1 VAGHNQTERGA
12 GVVARLV
19 VVAAIAAA
27 GVGVRLVDASPAS
40 GSPPTER
47 PSVIRAERSEQV
59 VDDAG
64 CASMERWEG
73 LEPIANDPA
82 GDIEAIWATSDADGD
97 LLQSRHLFVRVD
109 VKPGVPIHRLLIDVD
124 SDRMTGMW
132 TAQSHLSD
140 SGWDHLVDSA
150 ALYRYG
156 AERPN
161 MWSWNNTHS
170 KDLRTP
176 SEPGRFFFCIP
187 LDDLPATDAVLLT
200 AESSYNSLP
209 LRFLGGA
216 RYPQAPRELRSERVR
231 APKRMAFYYSGSPW
245 IVRECSGFDQTDVAC
260 AVDVFSNFR
269 HVVFGA
275 RLEEATRSG
284 HAGATNLMHGL
295 RRESKRTE
303 LWGYISFIGSQKNP
317 DGTRDMLFDLD
328 YYIESA
334 RAWKEMGAT
343 GIFLDEY
350 DVCDPAWQRCR
361 KGPDGE
367 GVLLT
372 RQRQVEIVEA
382 IHDLGLAVFANSHSV
397 QNALGEIDG
406 IASPLGPREGK
417 RPADMYLLENPT
429 VVFGRFHGEFD
440 REAHMAR
447 FAQAVELT
455 QATGA
460 RLGVLDSMDG
470 FISDA
475 AESSLQ
481 YQIGWWQAAQAGASA
496 YAFFGENLAILDPP
510 DGAEA
515 LIGLR
520 FDRRGIR
527 FALNGDTSERGLVD
541 GCGSVVGAI
550 KRVVTGDLESAGVGL
565 SATGVLAGEG
575 C

>member
-1 VAGHNQTERGA
+1 MATHIRSERGA
-12 GVVARLV
+12 GVAARLV
-19 VVAAIAAA
+19 VVATLVAA

-40 GSPPTER
+40 DVAADKGP
-47 PSVIRAERSEQV
+47 VVVRAPRAEQV

-64 CASMERWEG
+64 CGSIQRWQG
-73 LEPIANDPA
+73 LEPLVYDPA
-82 GDIEAIWATSDADGD
+82 GDIEAIWATSDAPGD
-97 LLQSRHLFVRVD
+97 LPRSRHLFVRVD

-132 TAQSHLSD
+132 TAQSQLSD
-140 SGWDHLVDSA
+140 AGWDYLVDPSA
-150 ALYRYG
+150 IYRYG

-161 MWSWNNTHS
+161 EWSWNNMHS
-170 KDLRTP
+170 RDLRTRT
-176 SEPGRFFFCIP
+176 EPGRFFFCIP
-187 LDDLPATDAVLLT
+187 LDDLAATDEVRLT

-231 APKRMAFYYSGSPW
+231 VPKRMAFYYSGSPW
-245 IVRECSGFDQTDVAC
+245 IVRDCSGFDQTDVSC
-260 AVDVFSNFR
+260 AVDVFSKFR

-275 RLEEATRSG
+275 RLEEQTRSG
-284 HAGATNLMHGL
+284 HAGAMNLMQSL
-295 RRESKRTE
+295 RRGSNRTE
-303 LWGYISFIGSQKNP
+303 LWGYISFIGSQKKP
-317 DGTRDMLFDLD
+317 DGTRDMVFDLD
-328 YYIESA
+328 YFRESA

-372 RQRQVEIVEA
+372 RQRQVEVVEA

-406 IASPLGPREGK
+406 IASPLGPRDGK

-429 VVFGRFHGEFD
+429 VVFGKFHGEFD

-470 FISDA
+470 FISDS
-475 AESSLQ
+475 AESTLQ
-481 YQIGWWQAAQAGASA
+481 YRIGWWQAAQAGAAA

-510 DGAEA
+510 PGAES
-515 LIGLR
+515 LKGLR
-520 FDRRGIR
+520 YDRRGIT
-527 FALNGDTSERGLVD
+527 FSLNGDSSERGLVD
-541 GCGSVVGAI
+541 ECGRVVGAI
-550 KRVVTGDLESAGVGL
+550 KRAVTGDLESAGVGL
-565 SATGVLAGEG
+565 SASEVLADQG